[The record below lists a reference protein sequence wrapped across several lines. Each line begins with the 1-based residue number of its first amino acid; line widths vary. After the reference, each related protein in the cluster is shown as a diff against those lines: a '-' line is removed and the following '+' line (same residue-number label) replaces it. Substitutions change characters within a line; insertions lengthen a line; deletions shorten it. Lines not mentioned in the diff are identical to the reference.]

1 MPDVSNLF
9 RWLGDDSSPFDI
21 KYIYRGIPEGIVLD
35 LYEVGTNTDS
45 SIQIEVP
52 ATVKVVSYENGNIII
67 TKYPHIIQS
76 AEFSVIPM
84 NSDGSFSGQELELNN
99 VLKASINLA
108 YLQKQLGLYGL
119 EGQDLI
125 QRISSIFDKDRETN
139 WVGDRWAV
147 EDFRGLDLGSSVD
160 TNAIKSA
167 LKPPPRGLR
176 LKIVV
181 NGVDAL
187 QMDPS
192 EDPHVYELVGYVDES
207 SLDESMQDFY
217 SFSGTIKV
225 ETNEMQG
232 KTMGD
237 DFRAPFNSLTDYVYI
252 DGGIVDAKQLSPRA
266 RARSPRARTVSQGA
280 RARSPDMSLIPVSS
294 DTRARSPS
302 SRALSSMGGS
312 RKKKN
317 TKRRRRSI
325 HKRSLKK
332 RLSKERLSKKRLY
345 RRRRKQNKSK
355 QNKSKRR

>member
-9 RWLGDDSSPFDI
+9 RWLGGDSSPFDI

-35 LYEVGTNTDS
+35 LYEVGTNPDS
-45 SIQIEVP
+45 SIQIDVP
-52 ATVKVVSYENGNIII
+52 ATVKVVSYENGNISIS
-67 TKYPHIIQS
+67 KYPHMIQL
-76 AEFSVIPM
+76 AEFSVIPKDPD
-84 NSDGSFSGQELELNN
+84 DGSFSGEELQLHS
-99 VLKASINLA
+99 VFKASINLA
-108 YLQKQLGLYGL
+108 YLQNQLGLDGL
-119 EGQDLI
+119 EGLELKQT
-125 QRISSIFDKDRETN
+125 ISSIFYKNRETN

-147 EDFRGLDLGSSVD
+147 ENFRGLDLGLASRVD

-192 EDPHVYELVGYVDES
+192 DNPDVYELIGYVDES
-207 SLDESMQDFY
+207 RLYGERTMQGFY
-217 SFSGTIKV
+217 PFSGTIKLDPS
-225 ETNEMQG
+225 TARYDRF
-232 KTMGD
+232 KLMGD
-237 DFRAPFNSLTDYVYI
+237 DFRASFNSSHDYVYI
-252 DGGIVDAKQLSPRA
+252 DGGIVDAKQLIPRA
-266 RARSPRARTVSQGA
+266 MARSRIVSPEVMARAMARSPGSRTLPL
-280 RARSPDMSLIPVSS
+280 RPMARSPDASNSS
-294 DTRARSPS
+294 PPT
-302 SRALSSMGGS
+302 GGS

-332 RLSKERLSKKRLY
+332 RLSKKRLSRKT
-345 RRRRKQNKSK
+345 RRR